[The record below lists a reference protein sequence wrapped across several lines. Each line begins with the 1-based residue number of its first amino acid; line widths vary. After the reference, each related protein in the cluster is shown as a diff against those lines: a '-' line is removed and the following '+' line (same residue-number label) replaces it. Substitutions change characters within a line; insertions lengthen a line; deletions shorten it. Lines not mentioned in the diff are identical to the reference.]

1 MTVIPSPRSKRH
13 ARIEIIPLIDIMF
26 FLLATFVMV
35 SLSMVKSHG
44 VPVRLPSTATGQ
56 QIEHKDFST
65 ISVTASGQVYIDK
78 EEVSL
83 AQLGLKLA
91 TRSSRSLSMETR
103 TPAWVLPLKCLIRP
117 ARSESPRSPL
127 KLGPNPASNDRLPPA
142 TDTPNQ

>member
-83 AQLGLKLA
+83 AELAVKLAELQTNNEEFKVFINGDEDARLGLAIEVLDTARTLGITKIA
-91 TRSSRSLSMETR
+91 FETR
-103 TPAWVLPLKCLIRP
+103 TKSV
-117 ARSESPRSPL
+117 
-127 KLGPNPASNDRLPPA
+127 
-142 TDTPNQ
+142 Q

>member
-1 MTVIPSPRSKRH
+1 MTVIPSPRSKRQ

-56 QIEHKDFST
+56 QIDHKDFST

-91 TRSSRSLSMETR
+91 ALKADNEEFKIFINGDEDARLGLAIEVLDTARSLGITKIAFETR
-103 TPAWVLPLKCLIRP
+103 TKP
-117 ARSESPRSPL
+117 SE
-127 KLGPNPASNDRLPPA
+127 
-142 TDTPNQ
+142 Q